1 MNNPTPYRMISH
13 LDKPKRFMSFT
24 MDELMVALVGLMLLV
39 ASNHKV
45 LVGLFSVTLLSTLK
59 HFKHGQ
65 GPRFLL
71 VQLYW
76 YLPRALSQV
85 FVVTVP
91 PSHLRLWRG

>member
-1 MNNPTPYRMISH
+1 
-13 LDKPKRFMSFT
+13 
-24 MDELMVALVGLMLLV
+24 MDELMVAMVGLMLLV

-45 LVGLFSVTLLSTLK
+45 LVGLFSVTLLSALK
-59 HFKHGQ
+59 HLKRGQ

-91 PSHLRLWRG
+91 SSHLRVWRG